1 MRKRSR
7 RQTRPAAIPPIVLA
21 QIMPEIEIGILSAVA
36 AFRGGYATPGQFDI
50 LLDTRDLLLLG
61 ASGAKDVAVAEA
73 ARAINDVLA
82 DIKDS
87 WDGEHFTKIS
97 EYQLN
102 ALDVLA
108 DIAIDFWKRQSG
120 SLYQAAYMHLKAW
133 RIKQGEKNENRCEK
147 DRADQAGMVCG

>member
-1 MRKRSR
+1 MRKRSTR
-7 RQTRPAAIPPIVLA
+7 KTRPAAIPPIVLS
-21 QIMPEIEIGILSAVA
+21 QIMPEVEIGILSAVS

-61 ASGAKDVAVAEA
+61 ASGVKDRGMVEA
-73 ARAINDVLA
+73 AKAINDVLA

-87 WDGEHFTKIS
+87 WNGEYFPMLS

-108 DIAIDFWKRQSG
+108 DISIDFWKRQSG
-120 SLYQAAYMHLKAW
+120 SLYQAAYMHLQTW
-133 RIKQGEKNENRCEK
+133 RIKQGEKSEDRCQENRP
-147 DRADQAGMVCG
+147 D

>member
-7 RQTRPAAIPPIVLA
+7 RQARPAAVPPIVLA

-36 AFRGGYATPGQFDI
+36 AFRGAYATPGQFDI

-61 ASGAKDVAVAEA
+61 ASGVKDTKVVEA

-82 DIKDS
+82 DIKDQ
-87 WDGEHFTKIS
+87 WDGKQFAGIS

-102 ALDVLA
+102 ALDILA

-133 RIKQGEKNENRCEK
+133 RIKQGEENENRCEEN
-147 DRADQAGMVCG
+147 RANQAGMVCG

>member
-1 MRKRSR
+1 MRKRSK
-7 RQTRPAAIPPIVLA
+7 RQTRPAAIPPIVLS
-21 QIMPEIEIGILSAVA
+21 QIMPEVEIGILSAVS

-61 ASGAKDVAVAEA
+61 ASGVKDMGMVEA
-73 ARAINDVLA
+73 AMAINEVLA

-87 WDGEHFTKIS
+87 WNGKYFPMLS

-108 DIAIDFWKRQSG
+108 DISIDFWKRQSG

-133 RIKQGEKNENRCEK
+133 RIEQEKTDENRCQEN
-147 DRADQAGMVCG
+147 RPN